1 MLLVVVLGTSAVAA
15 ALAIYR
21 HGWSMAGL
29 GRGILT
35 AVETV
40 GAVAIFFAINV
51 AIGIVLVLGGRVL
64 TPFYLSLYE
73 MADVA
78 LLVLSTLQA
87 LVYQGWRVARV
98 TSR

>member
-1 MLLVVVLGTSAVAA
+1 MAA
-15 ALAIYR
+15 TLAIYR

-29 GRGILT
+29 GRGVVM

-40 GAVAIFFAINV
+40 GAVAIFLAINV
-51 AIGIVLVLGGRVL
+51 AVGMVLVLGGRVL

-78 LLVLSTLQA
+78 LLVLSSFQA
-87 LVYQGWRVARV
+87 LVYQGWRVSRDGAR
-98 TSR
+98 